1 MAVAITGMLSK
12 WEHLKRLQRQ
22 RDESVAQLRK
32 QQLALV
38 PMAVFIEEKN
48 EPTEKITRHGTFW
61 LKSALKADELNFPSQ
76 QAFGVAKQ
84 RRNKHVRFNL

>member
-1 MAVAITGMLSK
+1 
-12 WEHLKRLQRQ
+12 
-22 RDESVAQLRK
+22 
-32 QQLALV
+32 
-38 PMAVFIEEKN
+38 MAVFIEEKN

-61 LKSALKADELNFPSQ
+61 LKSSLKADELNFPSQ